1 MNRRFHNLV
10 TMALGVCWL
19 EVAAAAWGHGDEHE
33 AIEKLSERIKAS
45 PESARLP
52 LERAALYARHGEF
65 ALALQDLEKAEAL
78 DENLDAVRALRARIW
93 WKMGKPT
100 VARALQE
107 TYLQKHPEDDQVR
120 FDYTDTLAALGE
132 IPAALRELDALVAR
146 NEHPSPDV
154 VARRIELTELHGA
167 DGAAQALDWLSG
179 FLKSHPL
186 PVFEES
192 ALRFEIKLGRI
203 SEALQRMDRM
213 ISGSA
218 RPAALL
224 VRKAELLDSQQMT
237 TLAKESAQAATA
249 ALDRLPDA
257 LRLADASQLLRSRI
271 EKILSPPNP

>member
-1 MNRRFHNLV
+1 MNRRFHSLV

-78 DENLDAVRALRARIW
+78 DENLDAARALRARIW

-100 VARALQE
+100 DARALQE

-186 PVFEES
+186 PVFEEA
-192 ALRFEIKLGRI
+192 ALRFEIKLGRN

-213 ISGSA
+213 IAGSA

-224 VRKAELLDSQQMT
+224 VRKAELLDSQKRT
-237 TLAKESAQAATA
+237 VPAKESALAAAA
-249 ALDRLPDA
+249 ALDRLPNA
-257 LRLADASQLLRSRI
+257 LRMADASRELRFRI
-271 EKILSPPNP
+271 EKILPPPNP